1 VGAFQ
6 GSISYSKFHLQG
18 ELPDNYAS
26 GFVRRIRNRAFEPLS
41 PDDENDRRWGW
52 CSIQDPFD
60 LDLDSEKIFFNSYLN
75 LGLRIDRWAVP
86 KPLIKA
92 HFAQAERAL
101 LEKKGRERLG
111 RKEKEELKLIVV
123 RKLRRQLL
131 PTMKVI
137 DLSWNLETGVVRYWN
152 RSTKMIDLMQ
162 DFFEKSFSL
171 KLMPHSAYTIALR
184 AQLPEKDMKRFE
196 TLDPAVFHASVE

>member
-6 GSISYSKFHLQG
+6 GSISYSKFHIQG
-18 ELPDNYAS
+18 ELGDNYAS
-26 GFVRRIRNRAFEPLS
+26 GFVRRIRNRAFEPLL
-41 PDDENDRRWGW
+41 PDDESDRKWGW

-92 HFAQAERAL
+92 NMAQAERAI

-111 RKEKEELKLIVV
+111 RKEREELKITVI

-137 DLSWNLETGVVRYWN
+137 DLSWNLQTGVVRFWN
-152 RSTKMIDLMQ
+152 RSTKIVDTMQ
-162 DFFEKSFSL
+162 DFFDKTFAL
-171 KLMPHSAYTIALR
+171 KLLPHSAYTIAVR
-184 AQLPEKDMKRFE
+184 AGTSEKDMKRFE
-196 TLDPAVFHASVE
+196 TLEPAVFHAAVE